1 MEVSY
6 QFRREHMIELIK
18 HGTNFDFVGKIK
30 YITSFSAL
38 LIAICLYGIFNRMN
52 YGVDFRGGA
61 EIQTKFEKAVQI
73 EDLRDALAKGGF
85 KGVSVQTIGED
96 KDNSLLIKVQA
107 EEGSLNLITKKISED
122 LSSYFQGNKVEIQKV
137 DIVGPKAG
145 KELRFSAVQAM
156 MWAILSI
163 MIYIAVRFDFRY
175 APGAIVSLL
184 HDVIVVAGIIAFTGH
199 EFSLQTVAALLAII
213 GYSVNDTVIVYD
225 RIREHEEGDKAKT
238 KTLRQHVNDAVN
250 DTLSRTILTSGATLL
265 VSASM
270 YFFGGAAIH
279 DFFFAMSIGI
289 IFGTYSSV
297 YVAASMTI
305 FTDDILTKKKSSKHD
320 SKVTA

>member
-1 MEVSY
+1 
-6 QFRREHMIELIK
+6 MIELIK
-18 HGTNFDFVGKIK
+18 HGTNYDFISKMK
-30 YITSFSAL
+30 YVVMMTIALVIVSF
-38 LIAICLYGIFNRMN
+38 YGIFYHMN

-61 EIQTKFEKAVQI
+61 EIQTKFEKTVSL
-73 EDLRDALAKGGF
+73 ETLRTALDHGGF

-96 KDNSLLIKVQA
+96 KDNTLLVKVQA
-107 EEGSLNLITKKISED
+107 AEGELNLITKNIGETLNKEFTD
-122 LSSYFQGNKVEIQKV
+122 NKVEIQKV

-145 KELRFSAVQAM
+145 KELRFSAIQAM
-156 MWAILSI
+156 LWAILSI
-163 MIYIAVRFDFRY
+163 MIYLAVRFDFRY
-175 APGAIVSLL
+175 APGAIISLL

-225 RIREHEEGDKAKT
+225 RIREHEERDKT
-238 KTLRQHVNDAVN
+238 ISLRKHINDAIN
-250 DTLSRTILTSGATLL
+250 DTLSRTIITSAATLF

-270 YFFGGAAIH
+270 YFFGGAAIK

-297 YVAASMTI
+297 YVAAAMTI
-305 FTDDILTKKKSSKHD
+305 FADDFVKKSEARKQANKS
-320 SKVTA
+320 VLA

>member
-1 MEVSY
+1 
-6 QFRREHMIELIK
+6 MIELIK
-18 HGTNFDFVGKIK
+18 HGTKIDFVGKIK
-30 YITSFSAL
+30 YIFSISVIL
-38 LIAICLYGIFNRMN
+38 VGLSLYGIFTRMN

-61 EIQTKFEKAVQI
+61 EIQTKFETPVKL
-73 EDLRDALAKGGF
+73 EDLRAALDKGGF
-85 KGVSVQTIGED
+85 KGVSVQTIGEE

-107 EEGSLNLITKKISED
+107 EEGQLNLITQNINETLKKE
-122 LSSYFQGNKVEIQKV
+122 FTNNKAEVQKV

-145 KELRFSAVQAM
+145 KELRLAGVKAM
-156 MWAILSI
+156 LWAILSI

-184 HDVIVVAGIIAFTGH
+184 HDVIVVGGFIAFSGF
-199 EFSLQTVAALLAII
+199 EFSLQSVAAMLAII

-225 RIREHEEGDKAKT
+225 RIREHEDHDKEHRLE
-238 KTLRQHVNDAVN
+238 LRQHVNDAVN

-270 YFFGGAAIH
+270 YFFGGAAIK

-289 IFGTYSSV
+289 FFGTYSSV
-297 YVAASMTI
+297 YVAAAATI
-305 FTDDILTKKKSSKHD
+305 FADDFLKKKNA
-320 SKVTA
+320 KV